1 MNIKVS
7 SKGNKNSIITIEGD
21 VDLYSS
27 PKVREKISALTE
39 KKVPVIMINLQG
51 VKYMDS
57 SGIATFVEGFQN
69 IKKYKGK
76 LIFYNLQTLVKDIF
90 EMTKLEK
97 VFEIY
102 DDESMAFTNI

>member
-7 SKGNKNSIITIEGD
+7 SKGNETSIITIEGD

-27 PKVREKISALTE
+27 PKVREQISALTE

-69 IKKYKGK
+69 VKKYKGK

-90 EMTKLEK
+90 ELTKLEK

-102 DDESMAFTNI
+102 DDENMAFANI